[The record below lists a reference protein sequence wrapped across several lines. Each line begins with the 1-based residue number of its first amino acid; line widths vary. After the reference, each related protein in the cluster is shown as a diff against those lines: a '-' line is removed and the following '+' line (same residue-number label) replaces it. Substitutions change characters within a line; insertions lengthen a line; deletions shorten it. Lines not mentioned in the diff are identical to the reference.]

1 MKRTLSIPLARMRKQ
16 PRSYSLVP
24 LTAAISTI
32 ITGCSYDHSVPGYIF
47 RDALDCTQTLPH
59 LAAECESAYATSKR
73 EAAAYGP
80 RYRNIEDCEY
90 EFGDDNCVTE
100 NNSHYLFN
108 SYSGKR
114 ETRILQHARPR
125 MDAFVAR
132 PFSSQSRALVSEPL
146 LNYSRSGKKGF
157 YTVDGRSLNTQSTGR
172 IPDASGFGQRTMS
185 VRSHTL
191 TRGGFGHT
199 VASMSKSSSSWSSSG
214 RSSSGWSWGGK
225 SSGGWSWGG

>member
-1 MKRTLSIPLARMRKQ
+1 MKRTPSIPLARMRKQ
-16 PRSYSLVP
+16 TRGYSLVP
-24 LTAAISTI
+24 LTAAIATI
-32 ITGCSYDHSVPGYIF
+32 VTGCSSDHAIPGYIF
-47 RDALDCTQTLPH
+47 KDALDCTRTLPH
-59 LAAECESAYATSKR
+59 LATECESAYANSKR

-100 NNSHYLFN
+100 NNSYYLF
-108 SYSGKR
+108 SSHAGRKG
-114 ETRILQHARPR
+114 TGVLQHARPR

-132 PFSSQSRALVSEPL
+132 PFSSQSRVLVSEPL

-191 TRGGFGHT
+191 SRGGFGYT
-199 VASMSKSSSSWSSSG
+199 VAAMSKATSGWSSSSRSG
-214 RSSSGWSWGGK
+214 
-225 SSGGWSWGG
+225 GGWSWGG